1 MKITLCLVIF
11 KEVRICN
18 KKEIEIFS
26 HLVWLEG
33 NRVRTLLSVE
43 LALVQKSNWNQTL
56 VCFAVNKIITQR
68 QKYIDCSEESK
79 KMGLKEGK
87 GDKYGAEKSKKGGN
101 IEISGLGSEM

>member
-11 KEVRICN
+11 KKVHICN

-43 LALVQKSNWNQTL
+43 LALVQKSNWNQSRL
-56 VCFAVNKIITQR
+56 CFAANNIITHR

-79 KMGLKEGK
+79 KMGLKERRK
-87 GDKYGAEKSKKGGN
+87 ER
-101 IEISGLGSEM
+101 EINKERRNRTREEI